1 MWRNRIARGLLIG
14 VGLVNL
20 APGVGVLSSDRL
32 EALYGVPVADA
43 DLELL
48 LRHRAVLLAAVGA
61 GLVAGAVTPTL
72 RTPAVLVGGA
82 SMGSYV
88 ALAAAV
94 GGTNEQLTRVAWVDV
109 AALAALGVAAGLG
122 RTRRP
127 VSPVA

>member
-61 GLVAGAVTPTL
+61 GLVAGAVTPAL

-88 ALAAAV
+88 ALAAA
-94 GGTNEQLTRVAWVDV
+94 GGPNEQLTRVAWVDV